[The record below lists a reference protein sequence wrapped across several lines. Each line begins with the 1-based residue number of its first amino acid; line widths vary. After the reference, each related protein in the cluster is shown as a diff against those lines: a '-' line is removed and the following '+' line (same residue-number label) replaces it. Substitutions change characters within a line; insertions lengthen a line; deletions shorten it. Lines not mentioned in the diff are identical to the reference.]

1 MQAGD
6 GGGGADAEVLRVA
19 QELKIEVKYA
29 SKHDLNMLCD
39 NKRHQGVVLDA
50 EALDVP
56 LLDDLP
62 RWDGQGLPPV
72 WLALDEIVD
81 PQNLGAMLRSAHF
94 LGVDG
99 VICCAK
105 NSAPLLCYCWH

>member
-1 MQAGD
+1 MSPRLLKSPSAIF
-6 GGGGADAEVLRVA
+6 
-19 QELKIEVKYA
+19 LKILLIIFP
-29 SKHDLNMLCD
+29 DLVFG
-39 NKRHQGVVLDA
+39 RHQGVVLDA